1 MRAILALAAIA
12 ATMLLATPDAK
23 AGYDAAIAAFERND
37 VQTALKEAREGAEQ
51 GDPRAMRLYGY
62 MLLKA
67 GGTKANPAEGIRWL
81 RAAAEKDDTIAQ
93 RELAFA
99 YFRGTGVP
107 KDAGQAASW
116 YRKAAEKNDAL
127 AQFMMAVLYLSGQ
140 GVAKNDA
147 ESARWMRAAA
157 DQGEA
162 TAQLGLAGY
171 YDKGIGLDRD
181 MQQAYFWASLAAK
194 GKAPK
199 AAAMK
204 RDFAKDLT
212 PEQKKD
218 IDRRVRAWKPT
229 VLAGAPGIVPEPM
242 LAATGTGFVVSG
254 DGHVVTNEHVIRSCK
269 AIRVRGVDETV
280 NGAKLVAA
288 SRAEDLALLKVE
300 ARTAAI
306 APFRSGAELRP
317 GDAVVAFGFPM
328 SGLLAS
334 SGNLTV
340 GNVTALVGTRNNERF
355 LQTSTP
361 IQPGNSG
368 GPLLDM
374 NGRVVGVTTS
384 SIPSLQNVNFAVKS
398 EVVEAFVGK
407 HGVTVTETGGA
418 SRAMKPAD
426 VGARAKRFTVR
437 VECLA

>member
-1 MRAILALAAIA
+1 MRAIFALAAVA
-12 ATMLLATPDAK
+12 AMLLAASAAD
-23 AGYDAAIAAFERND
+23 AGYEAAIAAFERND
-37 VQTALKEAREGAEQ
+37 VQTAVKEAREGADQ

-62 MLLKA
+62 MLLR
-67 GGTKANPAEGIRWL
+67 GGGVKANPAEGIRWL
-81 RAAAEKDDTIAQ
+81 RVAAEKDDTIAQ

-99 YFRGTGVP
+99 YLRGTGVA
-107 KDAGQAASW
+107 KDAAQAASW
-116 YRKAAEKNDAL
+116 YRKAAEKNDAP
-127 AQFMMAVLYLSGQ
+127 AQFMLAVLHLGGQ

-157 DQGEA
+157 DQGEP

-171 YDKGIGLDRD
+171 YDKGIGLERD
-181 MQQAYFWASLAAK
+181 MQQAYFWVSLAAK
-194 GKAPK
+194 AKAPK

-204 RDFAKDLT
+204 RDFAKELT
-212 PEQKKD
+212 AEQKKD
-218 IDRRVRAWKPT
+218 IDRKVRAWRPT
-229 VLAGAPGIVPEPM
+229 VLAGAPGIIPEPM

-288 SRAEDLALLKVE
+288 SRAEDLALLKME
-300 ARTAAI
+300 AKAATV
-306 APFRSGAELRP
+306 APFRTGTELRP

-340 GNVTALVGTRNNERF
+340 GNVTALVGVRNNERF

-407 HGVTVTETGGA
+407 HGVTVAETGGA
-418 SRAMKPAD
+418 SRAMKAAD